1 MTISTNIHLLRP
13 VLTIQGYIQV
23 YPVLAV
29 RIFHFQDGGDG
40 TNPVGLSPC
49 ILPRKCK
56 SGANA
61 PVPSQKLV
69 PKVRKS
75 RAIPPYVPGV
85 NPPGWP
91 LISAFKFTMTDVLS
105 LSHTAPT
112 RFLGLSTII
121 KSNRLNNLPEIL
133 KRILNITKISMY
145 FNKCCK
151 CCKCFLILF

>member
-13 VLTIQGYIQV
+13 VLPYWAI
-23 YPVLAV
+23 YPVPAV
-29 RIFHFQDGGDG
+29 RIFQFQDGGDVTKSRG
-40 TNPVGLSPC
+40 SFPVYLASEVQE
-49 ILPRKCK
+49 R
-56 SGANA
+56 SNA
-61 PVPSQKLV
+61 PVPGQRLATKDS
-69 PKVRKS
+69 KS
-75 RAIPPYVPGV
+75 PAIAPHVPGV

-91 LISAFKFTMTDVLS
+91 LISAFKFTMIDVLS